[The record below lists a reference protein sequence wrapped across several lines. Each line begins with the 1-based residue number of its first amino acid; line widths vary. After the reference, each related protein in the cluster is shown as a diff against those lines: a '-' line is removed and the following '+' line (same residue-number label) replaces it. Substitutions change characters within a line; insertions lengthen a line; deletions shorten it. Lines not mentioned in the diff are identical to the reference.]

1 MGRRFSPGKPADL
14 SPHLS
19 FIDFAAEVPAD
30 LFDDPQ
36 RLEEFRQ
43 HLMSQA
49 PAITEQAT
57 AELERRYGL
66 PTGSIIPKADPEDI
80 FTAESFPFWLRG
92 RIRHI
97 ARNAA
102 A

>member
-19 FIDFAAEVPAD
+19 FIDFAAEVPPTSSMTRSD
-30 LFDDPQ
+30 L
-36 RLEEFRQ
+36 RNSAT

-66 PTGSIIPKADPEDI
+66 PTGSIIPRLTLKTSSPLNP
-80 FTAESFPFWLRG
+80 FPFWLRG

>member
-1 MGRRFSPGKPADL
+1 MPA
-14 SPHLS
+14 
-19 FIDFAAEVPAD
+19 A

-49 PAITEQAT
+49 PTITERAT

-66 PTGSIIPKADPEDI
+66 PTGSIIPKADPEEV
-80 FTAESFPFWLRG
+80 FTDNPFPFWARR
-92 RIRHI
+92 RIRRI
-97 ARNAA
+97 ANNAA